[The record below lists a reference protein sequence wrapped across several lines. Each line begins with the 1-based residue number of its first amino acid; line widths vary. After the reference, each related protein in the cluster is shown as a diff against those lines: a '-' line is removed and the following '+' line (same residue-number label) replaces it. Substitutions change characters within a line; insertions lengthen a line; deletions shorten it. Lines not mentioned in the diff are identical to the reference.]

1 MTSRPRVLVL
11 GGTQFIGRA
20 TVEALLATDKYE
32 ITIVT
37 RGRTPSPFDG
47 DASVRHVL
55 CDRRS
60 GGALRALLA
69 SDVRPWHA
77 VVDFLAFEPDDV
89 RPILELGER
98 AGLYVVISTDSVYM
112 ACDPAGFVRDA
123 SGFGRLDE
131 MSDELRDAARA
142 KEDEYGRDKLA
153 LEDELHA
160 RGGAAGLRYVAL
172 RLPDVLGPHEN
183 TGRQEKLFKR
193 LVRGAKV
200 GTRIDGGD
208 ADAPISVVFAA
219 DVGAAIARLL
229 EAPREAVAGAGALH
243 ICCAETPTWHDLV
256 ELAAELLHDQGIE
269 VPPVVFDDA
278 KENPLVSVD
287 VGALSGAKAARLLPG
302 WAPAPLRERLAE
314 AVAAWVA
321 EMRDAYDGQVRDEER
336 RARRGDS

>member
-1 MTSRPRVLVL
+1 MSRPRVLIL

-20 TVEALLATDKYE
+20 TVEALLTSSEQYE
-32 ITIVT
+32 LTIVT

-47 DASVRHVL
+47 NASVRHVL
-55 CDRRS
+55 CDRRN

-112 ACDPAGFVRDA
+112 ACAPAGFVRDA
-123 SGFGRLDE
+123 AGRLDE
-131 MSDELRDAARA
+131 MSIAQRDAARA
-142 KEDEYGRDKLA
+142 KEDEYGADKLA

-160 RGGAAGLRYVAL
+160 SGPSAGLWYIAL
-172 RLPDVLGPHEN
+172 RLPDVLGVHEN
-183 TGRQEKLFKR
+183 TRRQEKLFKR

-200 GTRIDGGD
+200 GTKIDGGA

-229 EAPREAVAGAGALH
+229 EVRKAFSTVGAAVH
-243 ICCAETPTWHDLV
+243 ICCAEAPTWRELV
-256 ELAAELLHDQGIE
+256 ELAAELLRENGID

-287 VGALSGAKAARLLPG
+287 VGALSGEMAARLLPG
-302 WAPAPLRERLAE
+302 WAPAPLRARLAE
-314 AVAAWVA
+314 AVEAWVA